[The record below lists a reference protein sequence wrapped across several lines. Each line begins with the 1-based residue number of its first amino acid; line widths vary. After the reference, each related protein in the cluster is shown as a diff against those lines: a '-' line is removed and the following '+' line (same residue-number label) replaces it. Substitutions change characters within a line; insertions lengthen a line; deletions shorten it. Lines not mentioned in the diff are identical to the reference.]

1 MINVISDTS
10 CLSVVW
16 PLRAELNL
24 LIWVSPLLLI
34 LLLQRK
40 QKKVLFSF
48 SLHAK
53 TERAAF
59 IKISFFRDLKS
70 RRRWRFDEWCK
81 NHPGRQTWFVFIIQ
95 DPPWLSD
102 AYKKGGKSIC
112 LLELNA
118 WFSSLMLLNIFISF
132 SNYVRTTRDEAYDDI
147 SNNIHSCVSNE
158 TGVITGLF
166 FDITLESEA
175 SFSWSVESAL
185 ERKRER
191 ERR

>member
-34 LLLQRK
+34 LLL

>member
-1 MINVISDTS
+1 MATS
-10 CLSVVW
+10 RWAQPFNLS
-16 PLRAELNL
+16 LSSSSYSSTSKEAKEG
-24 LIWVSPLLLI
+24 
-34 LLLQRK
+34 
-40 QKKVLFSF
+40 VLFSF

-102 AYKKGGKSIC
+102 AYRKGGKSIC